1 MIEGI
6 FQLLFLIFVVY
17 SIGILEARKKR
28 QDIENRDKID
38 RREGVADLE
47 IESYPINTEETS
59 EGMVPEEFWK
69 EIADLTGIDRL
80 PSTGGLPPTEFP
92 KDTNPSEAKDYTDV
106 DWLPSSSQDDTV
118 YTSPDDHSLSH
129 TEVKSVTK
137 SSLAMSDREKSAII
151 KNQLISR
158 VEQNLDEYQKPDLL
172 KITKKQSVIN
182 ILKHG
187 GGRDI
192 QRAVILSE
200 VLGVPVALKNS
211 NYESPI

>member
-1 MIEGI
+1 
-6 FQLLFLIFVVY
+6 
-17 SIGILEARKKR
+17 
-28 QDIENRDKID
+28 
-38 RREGVADLE
+38 
-47 IESYPINTEETS
+47 
-59 EGMVPEEFWK
+59 
-69 EIADLTGIDRL
+69 
-80 PSTGGLPPTEFP
+80 
-92 KDTNPSEAKDYTDV
+92 
-106 DWLPSSSQDDTV
+106 
-118 YTSPDDHSLSH
+118 
-129 TEVKSVTK
+129 
-137 SSLAMSDREKSAII
+137 MSDREKSAII